1 MAERLTRI
9 EERALL
15 YALARASEQGWG
27 IAMGLLL
34 GLGLLLATTVLVA
47 KGGPQLG
54 SHLQL
59 LSNYFPGYQVT
70 WVGAWIGFVYGFV
83 AGYGM
88 GRTIATIYNR
98 LLPPTVG
105 SLITDDEA
113 HPQLETRDS
122 AGDPQGG
129 QTAGTSVRGD
139 VRSRR

>member
-1 MAERLTRI
+1 MAMAERLTRP

-34 GLGLLLATTVLVA
+34 GLGLLLATAVLVA
-47 KGGPQLG
+47 KGGPQVG

-70 WVGAWIGFVYGFV
+70 WVGSGIGFVYGFV
-83 AGYGM
+83 FGYGM

-98 LLPPTVG
+98 LLPPTPG
-105 SLITDDEA
+105 SLVTDREV
-113 HPQLETRDS
+113 HSSPKQRDR
-122 AGDPQGG
+122 
-129 QTAGTSVRGD
+129 VE
-139 VRSRR
+139 